1 MNEFSI
7 FKEIEED
14 IETLERHILI
24 IKTLL
29 TEQPLGIIK
38 MSQQTKIPEH
48 KIRYSLR
55 ILEHEGII
63 EASREGAIL
72 TSNFLA
78 EKETILNASRISYE
92 KMESVYKELKGIFES
107 S

>member
-1 MNEFSI
+1 MNDYSI
-7 FKEIEED
+7 FKEVKEN
-14 IETLERHILI
+14 IETLERHLTI

-29 TEQPLGIIK
+29 MEQPLGIIK
-38 MSQQTKIPEH
+38 MSQQTGIPEH

-55 ILEHEGII
+55 ILEHSDII

-72 TSNFLA
+72 TSDFIANRDL
-78 EKETILNASRISYE
+78 ILKDAKDNAQR
-92 KMESVYKELKGIFES
+92 MENIYKELKNILES

>member
-14 IETLERHILI
+14 IATLERHILI

-38 MSQQTKIPEH
+38 MSQQTEIPEH

-72 TSNFLA
+72 TSSFLA
-78 EKETILNASRISYE
+78 RKDLILKAAKTSLDS
-92 KMESVYKELKGIFES
+92 MEMIYKELKNMLES
-107 S
+107 Q

>member
-1 MNEFSI
+1 MNDYSI
-7 FKEIEED
+7 FKEIREN
-14 IETLERHILI
+14 IETLERHMTI

-29 TEQPLGIIK
+29 MEQPLGIIK
-38 MSQQTKIPEH
+38 MSQQTGIPEH

-72 TSNFLA
+72 TSDFLGNKDQILKA
-78 EKETILNASRISYE
+78 ARESSEGIEKIYR
-92 KMESVYKELKGIFES
+92 ELKNILES